1 MSRPQSMPDFTALM
15 DSSKSLFEQTT
26 TSNFERR
33 IHSRRQTSPERRTQQ
48 TRKKPSI
55 SLAAGLMMN
64 TESPLVTGSMSP
76 RKGSGSRPPEE
87 GRVETEEGDTLFYA
101 YAKRSDYPSSPPY
114 ILTFASAAVC
124 SQWWHLVQQN
134 YPSSARRPSPQF
146 FIMRSEDIELIQDDL
161 KFFDLRNKWFYSS
174 QDSPTCPPV
183 VLPIQHSNGTL
194 ALPPSPLPSE
204 EKPNTSAL
212 DSLAESLTRLANIV
226 ETNAEQ
232 VHALSVAQ
240 STGLQAMQ
248 EINESNSIQIKAI
261 SASQLKLQS
270 LVDQNASHYIALS
283 NKHFE
288 SQESTRQAQEHSQKA
303 QDEAKNLLTSTLS
316 HVNSLAKAQ
325 SDLAQTCQ
333 SMMQSFESFTHNNH
347 SMVGSDAASSHSLGS
362 TTSSGVLAS
371 RISPPPRKLNRRVKG
386 VWYEY
391 DNSVP
396 GTTGTGTT
404 MVRKRADSVGVE
416 TPPKSPVVFKS

>member
-1 MSRPQSMPDFTALM
+1 
-15 DSSKSLFEQTT
+15 
-26 TSNFERR
+26 
-33 IHSRRQTSPERRTQQ
+33 
-48 TRKKPSI
+48 
-55 SLAAGLMMN
+55 
-64 TESPLVTGSMSP
+64 
-76 RKGSGSRPPEE
+76 
-87 GRVETEEGDTLFYA
+87 
-101 YAKRSDYPSSPPY
+101 
-114 ILTFASAAVC
+114 
-124 SQWWHLVQQN
+124 
-134 YPSSARRPSPQF
+134 
-146 FIMRSEDIELIQDDL
+146 MRSEDMELIQDDL

-174 QDSPTCPPV
+174 QDSPTCSPV
-183 VLPIQHSNGTL
+183 VLPIQHANGTL
-194 ALPPSPLPSE
+194 ALPPSPPPSE
-204 EKPNTSAL
+204 EKPNTTAL

-283 NKHFE
+283 NKHFK
-288 SQESTRQAQEHSQKA
+288 SQESTRQAQERSQKA
-303 QDEAKNLLTSTLS
+303 QDEAKDLLTSTLS

-333 SMMQSFESFTHNNH
+333 SMIQSFESFTHNNH
-347 SMVGSDAASSHSLGS
+347 SMVGSDAASLHSVGS

-391 DNSVP
+391 DNTVP
-396 GTTGTGTT
+396 GTGTT

-416 TPPKSPVVFKS
+416 TPPPKSPVALKS